1 MDQPIYKNNS
11 PPSSGSP
18 PDSEK
23 TRLNHWAEFLTARK
37 ITPTDID
44 YTVEKSI
51 REGEKEDSAK
61 NDELKRVRQA
71 LEDFQQTL
79 PPEKLKELEVERDTE
94 VQRGSPS
101 VQLPSELNT
110 IIYRK
115 DFIPSPPKTTFP
127 GYQFFSAIRTRFFGP
142 TVGQGAKTAVQE
154 VGQKGLQAVGKGLTK
169 GTTALLTKAGLHTAA
184 AAVSAGIGNVIIV
197 VAPKILKAGSSLVN
211 NTVKWVSS
219 GFGFFTAFTEGLT
232 GQRETPENKDLKFLI
247 PVVGGLLALI
257 LFLGIFQIINTS
269 SAFLSSPSATRYS
282 GIFPPSTIPPNSAD
296 LMTIIN
302 EVAAD
307 KCVPTAMLMAIS
319 KFEAGGVW
327 GWEDEEVAF
336 FSQDRWWEGATSEQL
351 RQGYCYDTC
360 QEPDN
365 DCAIITDADGNR
377 RETTV
382 YGPMQF
388 EEGTW
393 SGIMGGMDPMNRCRL
408 DLAIEAAA
416 IKIKGNASDCPP
428 SYCIVDDSANCSSWS
443 EQTVRYV
450 ARRYCG
456 SCGLGGCINPA
467 NPPNE
472 CDAACGGEVNGVKVD
487 YCENVWLSY
496 YQYANQ

>member
-23 TRLNHWAEFLTARK
+23 TRLNHWVEFLTARK

-51 REGEKEDSAK
+51 RGGEKEDSAK

-197 VAPKILKAGSSLVN
+197 VAPKLLKIGSSLIK
-211 NTVKWVSS
+211 NTVGWISS
-219 GFGFFTAFTEGLT
+219 GFGLFTALTEGLT
-232 GQRETPENKDLKFLI
+232 GQREVPEDKNLAFLL
-247 PVVGGLLALI
+247 PVFGCLAAVVFFVPI
-257 LFLGIFQIINTS
+257 LFTISTGG
-269 SAFLSSPSATRYS
+269 AFIVPPSASRYT
-282 GIFPPSTIPPNSAD
+282 GQFPP
-296 LMTIIN
+296 
-302 EVAAD
+302 EVIHPVCATLPDIFNNAAQTH
-307 KCVPTAMLMAIS
+307 CVPTALLMAIS
-319 KFEAGGVW
+319 QMECGRAWNLDCNQVGKFLSDSWQEQATD
-327 GWEDEEVAF
+327 DEKW
-336 FSQDRWWEGATSEQL
+336 SD
-351 RQGYCYDTC
+351 CCDDTC
-360 QEPDN
+360 
-365 DCAIITDADGNR
+365 NR
-377 RETTV
+377 TSLCSGTTV
-382 YGPMQF
+382 VGPMQF
-388 EEGTW
+388 EENTW
-393 SGIMGGMDPMNRCRL
+393 AGVMPEYTSIDRCRI
-408 DLAIEAAA
+408 DLSAEAAA
-416 IKIKGNASDCPP
+416 RKTKDNSGTSEE
-428 SYCIVDDSANCSSWS
+428 NCSDWD
-443 EQTVRYV
+443 EDTVRSV
-450 ARRYCG
+450 AKRYCG
-456 SCGLGGCINPA
+456 SCGTSGCQWSL
-467 NPPNE
+467 E
-472 CDAACGGEVNGVKVD
+472 KGYTDSCSKSCGTDYCGG
-487 YCENVWLSY
+487 VWNLY
-496 YQYANQ
+496 DQFANQ

>member
-184 AAVSAGIGNVIIV
+184 AAVSAGVGNIIIV
-197 VAPKILKAGSSLVN
+197 VAPKLLKVGSSLIK
-211 NTVKWVSS
+211 NTVGWISS
-219 GFGFFTAFTEGLT
+219 GFGLFTALTEELT
-232 GQRETPENKDLKFLI
+232 GQREVSEDKNLSFLL
-247 PVVGGLLALI
+247 PVLGCLAIVVFFVPLLFTI
-257 LFLGIFQIINTS
+257 TTS
-269 SAFLSSPSATRYS
+269 GAFIVPPSASRYT
-282 GIFPPSTIPPNSAD
+282 GQFPPEVIHPVCATLPDIFNSAAQ
-296 LMTIIN
+296 TH
-302 EVAAD
+302 
-307 KCVPTAMLMAIS
+307 CVPTALLMAIS
-319 KFEAGGVW
+319 QMECGRAWNLECKPDSDQVGKFLSDIWQEQAT
-327 GWEDEEVAF
+327 EDEKW
-336 FSQDRWWEGATSEQL
+336 SD
-351 RQGYCYDTC
+351 CCDDTC
-360 QEPDN
+360 
-365 DCAIITDADGNR
+365 NR
-377 RETTV
+377 TSLCSGTTV
-382 YGPMQF
+382 VGPMQF
-388 EEGTW
+388 EENTW
-393 SGIMGGMDPMNRCRL
+393 KSYMPDYTSIDRCRI
-408 DLAIEAAA
+408 DLSAEAAA
-416 IKIKGNASDCPP
+416 KKTKTDSGTSAGNCNNWDEA
-428 SYCIVDDSANCSSWS
+428 
-443 EQTVRYV
+443 TVRDV
-450 ARRYCG
+450 AYHYCG
-456 SCGLGGCINPA
+456 SCGTGTGGTGGCHDNPDK
-467 NPPNE
+467 NDS
-472 CDAACGGEVNGVKVD
+472 CSSACGVD
-487 YCENVWLSY
+487 YCGGVWNLY
-496 YQYANQ
+496 EQFANQ

>member
-197 VAPKILKAGSSLVN
+197 VAPKLLKIGSSLIK
-211 NTVKWVSS
+211 NTVGWISS
-219 GFGFFTAFTEGLT
+219 GFGLFTALTEGLT
-232 GQRETPENKDLKFLI
+232 GQREVPEDKNLAFLL
-247 PVVGGLLALI
+247 PVFGCLAAVVFFVPI
-257 LFLGIFQIINTS
+257 LFTISTGG
-269 SAFLSSPSATRYS
+269 AFIVPPSASRYT
-282 GIFPPSTIPPNSAD
+282 GQFPPEVIHPVCATLPDIFNSAAQ
-296 LMTIIN
+296 TH
-302 EVAAD
+302 
-307 KCVPTAMLMAIS
+307 CVPTALLMAIS
-319 KFEAGGVW
+319 QMECGRAWNLDCNQVGKFLSDSWQEQATD
-327 GWEDEEVAF
+327 DEKW
-336 FSQDRWWEGATSEQL
+336 SD
-351 RQGYCYDTC
+351 CCDDTC
-360 QEPDN
+360 
-365 DCAIITDADGNR
+365 NR
-377 RETTV
+377 TSLCSGTTV
-382 YGPMQF
+382 VGPMQF
-388 EEGTW
+388 EENTW
-393 SGIMGGMDPMNRCRL
+393 AGVMPEYTSIDRCRI
-408 DLAIEAAA
+408 DLSAEAAA
-416 IKIKGNASDCPP
+416 RKTKDNSGTSEE
-428 SYCIVDDSANCSSWS
+428 NCSDWD
-443 EQTVRYV
+443 EDTVRSV
-450 ARRYCG
+450 AKRYCG
-456 SCGLGGCINPA
+456 SCGTSGCQWSL
-467 NPPNE
+467 E
-472 CDAACGGEVNGVKVD
+472 KGYTDSCSKSCGTDYCGG
-487 YCENVWLSY
+487 VWNLY
-496 YQYANQ
+496 DQFANQ